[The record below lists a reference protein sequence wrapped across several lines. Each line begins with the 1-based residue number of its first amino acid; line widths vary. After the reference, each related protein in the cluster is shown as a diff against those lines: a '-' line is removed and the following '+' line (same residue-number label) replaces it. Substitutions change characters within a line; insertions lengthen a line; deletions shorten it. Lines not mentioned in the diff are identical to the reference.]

1 MKKII
6 LSLALMLS
14 FVSAQ
19 NITSI
24 NIDAE
29 VSSGTTEDIFEVF
42 DDTNETYPFIS
53 KFMVMGE
60 FDTYTHKDNSHFNL
74 EKPVCVV
81 GYDDFSFQWLNQYKN
96 ELKESGA
103 ICLVTNIENEQQLN
117 QLRSIDS
124 ELLFSATDVD
134 WVPQFLKVNKY
145 PVLITNEVVFQ

>member
-1 MKKII
+1 MKNII
-6 LSLALMLS
+6 LTVVLTFS

-29 VSSGTTEDIFEVF
+29 ANTGTEDVFEMF
-42 DDTNETYPFIS
+42 DDTNETYPFVS
-53 KFMVMGE
+53 KFMVMGKFE
-60 FDTYTHKDNSHFNL
+60 TYNHKDNSNFNL

-103 ICLVTNIENEQQLN
+103 VCMVTNIENEQQLD
-117 QLRSIDS
+117 QLKSIDS

-134 WVPQFLKVNKY
+134 WIPQFLKVTKY